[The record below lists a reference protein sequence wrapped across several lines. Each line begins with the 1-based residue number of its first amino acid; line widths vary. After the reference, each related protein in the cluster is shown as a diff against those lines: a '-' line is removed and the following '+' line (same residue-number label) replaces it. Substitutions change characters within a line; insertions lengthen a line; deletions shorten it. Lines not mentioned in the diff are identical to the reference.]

1 MFDLFGTKIKPKEFI
16 IHLFDSNTTLN
27 NPDYFSWI
35 RLDQFWM
42 SWLLSSITEQML
54 GHVLNYRSSAEV
66 WSLLEQIFF
75 TRSKASILQLRL
87 LLQTTKKGATSIEEF
102 ILKMKTNADA
112 LITTGQQISNEELI
126 LYIFGGLGPEF

>member
-1 MFDLFGTKIKPKEFI
+1 
-16 IHLFDSNTTLN
+16 
-27 NPDYFSWI
+27 
-35 RLDQFWM
+35 
-42 SWLLSSITEQML
+42 ML

-75 TRSKASILQLRL
+75 TRSKVSILQLRL